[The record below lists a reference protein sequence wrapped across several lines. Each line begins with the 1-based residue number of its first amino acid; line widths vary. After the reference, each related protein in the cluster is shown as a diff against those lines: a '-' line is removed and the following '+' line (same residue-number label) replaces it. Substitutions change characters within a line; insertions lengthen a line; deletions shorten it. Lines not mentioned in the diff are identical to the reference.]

1 MATLVHHPLTIYHR
15 GPARPATGLWA
26 WASNVVASW
35 KRRRDERETYAR
47 MTERDLGDA
56 GLARWEIERELARSF
71 WHD

>member
-15 GPARPATGLWA
+15 ASAHTTTGPRA
-26 WASNVVASW
+26 WVGNLLASW
-35 KRRRDERETYAR
+35 KRRRDAREAYAQ